1 MNAADRFLSTDGRGH
16 HDGTGWHGS
25 EREVLE
31 TAGAWRAAGHAVW
44 LYTVVRT
51 WGSAPRPVGAI
62 MAMRGDGRI
71 CGSVSGGCIEDD
83 LAESL
88 RRDGPPGP
96 LPGVVEYGLNADDA
110 HRFGLPCGGTL
121 RLVRETLGPASG
133 FDALLDA
140 LRAGQVV
147 ARTLDLASG
156 RATLA
161 AIDGDAAAPAFDG
174 RQLVAP
180 FGPAWR
186 LLLIGAGELSRYVAA
201 MAVPLGYAVT
211 LCDPRDDY
219 ATPPLPGVSRVRTM
233 PDDTVLAMQP
243 DARTAVIALTHDP
256 KLDDLALIEALRTP
270 AFYVGAI
277 GSRRNS
283 DARRER
289 LKLFDLDDAQLA
301 RLHAPVGLHLG
312 GSTPPEIAVSIVAD
326 LTARRHRVP
335 VAGLR
340 DVEAGKAG
348 QGMLRDA

>member
-1 MNAADRFLSTDGRGH
+1 
-16 HDGTGWHGS
+16 
-25 EREVLE
+25 
-31 TAGAWRAAGHAVW
+31 
-44 LYTVVRT
+44 
-51 WGSAPRPVGAI
+51 SA
-62 MAMRGDGRI
+62 
-71 CGSVSGGCIEDD
+71 
-83 LAESL
+83 
-88 RRDGPPGP
+88 
-96 LPGVVEYGLNADDA
+96 
-110 HRFGLPCGGTL
+110 
-121 RLVRETLGPASG
+121 

-161 AIDGDAAAPAFDG
+161 PIDGDAAAPAFDG

-233 PDDTVLAMQP
+233 PDDTVLAMRP

-348 QGMLRDA
+348 HGMLRDA